1 MLQISS
7 LMEENILL
15 NETHQNT
22 KKELQSVILR
32 LEEQLKDEKEN
43 EGSLKLE
50 IKNLKAEIAESSL
63 LQTRVKELEEQL
75 VTVESL
81 LKEEVLYSVN
91 KEGN

>member
-75 VTVESL
+75 VTVETQ